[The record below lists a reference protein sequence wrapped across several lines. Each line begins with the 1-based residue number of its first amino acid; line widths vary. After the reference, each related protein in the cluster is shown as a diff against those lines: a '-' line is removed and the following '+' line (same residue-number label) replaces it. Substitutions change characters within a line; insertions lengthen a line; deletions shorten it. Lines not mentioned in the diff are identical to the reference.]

1 MSQFS
6 RLTTY
11 QARPSQQVNLVLPG
25 TGRVLQTY
33 AYDSED
39 LSLPLRLTAAAPRS
53 RLLGQ
58 AFPAQLKR
66 WITEENLTS
75 NLHHDGVAPEDMG
88 PS

>member
-1 MSQFS
+1 M
-6 RLTTY
+6 
-11 QARPSQQVNLVLPG
+11 PG

-39 LSLPLRLTAAAPRS
+39 LSLPLDLTTAAQRS

-66 WITEENLTS
+66 WITEENLTT

-88 PS
+88 SSWDILSYSMTQYDMPRR